1 MNRRKIIVLALIACT
16 FLACTSD
23 RPNVTVKGK
32 FSETVSGMV
41 YLYELTVKDMVLMD
55 SAVVDDDGSFRLRGR
70 VVVPGFASLQL
81 SGQDRT
87 TLILFPDDKIRL
99 EIEGKN
105 LTGNIFVSGS
115 EETKR
120 ALELNRQ
127 YREMLARVRAE
138 IDVYRN
144 QVGNPDIET
153 IKLEQDAKIR
163 QIISE
168 FRQYA
173 RAFVSENPGSFASL
187 MALFQQF
194 DPYTPVFDSFVDMA
208 YFEKVD
214 SALMLK
220 YPASESVKELNQR
233 VNELKNMG
241 GNIRLGQQAPE
252 IALPSPEGDT
262 VLLSSFRGQYVL
274 LDFWASWC
282 NPCRMENP
290 HLVNAHKRF
299 GSKGFT
305 IFQVSLDKTRE
316 AWTAAIRTDSLQW
329 AHVSDLKFWASPVA
343 NIYNIKSIPTNFLL
357 DREGRIIARDLRGVE
372 LERTLE
378 ELLN

>member
-1 MNRRKIIVLALIACT
+1 MITRKLIVVTFMAGLLMACS
-16 FLACTSD
+16 SD

-32 FSETVSGMV
+32 FSEAVEGMV
-41 YLYELTVKDMVLMD
+41 YLYELTVKDMILMD
-55 SAVVDDDGSFRLRGR
+55 SVRVQNDGSFRLRGR
-70 VVVPGFASLQL
+70 LNTPGFASLQL
-81 SGQDRT
+81 SGQDRA
-87 TLILFPDDKIRL
+87 TLILFPDDKITL
-99 EIEGKN
+99 EIEGN
-105 LTGNIFVSGS
+105 SLTGNIFVSGS

-138 IDVYRN
+138 IEVYRN
-144 QVGNPDIET
+144 QVGSPDIET
-153 IKLEQDAKIR
+153 IKQEQDAKIR

-168 FRQYA
+168 FRQFA
-173 RAFVSENPGSFASL
+173 RAFVNENPESFASL

-214 SALMLK
+214 SALMMK
-220 YPASESVKELNQR
+220 YPGSESVKELNQR
-233 VNELKNMG
+233 VNELRNMG
-241 GNIRLGQQAPE
+241 GNIRLGQPAPE
-252 IALPSPEGDT
+252 IALPSPAGDT
-262 VLLSSFRGQYVL
+262 LLLSSFRGQYVL

-290 HLVNAHKRF
+290 NLVSAYKRF

-316 AWTAAIRTDSLQW
+316 AWTAAIRTDSLRW
-329 AHVSDLKFWASPVA
+329 THVSDLKFWASPVA

-357 DREGRIIARDLRGVE
+357 DREGRIIARDLRGGE